1 MNRLTVFVIS
11 VSVVTVL
18 GGCVT
23 APRVQRVDATE
34 TIDLSGRWN
43 DTDSR
48 LVADEMIAD
57 SLNKPWLMTFVEHNG
72 RKPAVIVGM
81 VINRTHELISTDTFI
96 RDMERAYINA
106 GSVRVVQSAEAREQL
121 RDERADQQQFADP
134 DTAKRWRREL
144 GADFMLQ
151 GVINSIVDS
160 LDQQQLVY
168 YQVDLELTNIE
179 TNEKVWLGTQKIQ
192 EVYIAILTI

>member
-1 MNRLTVFVIS
+1 MNSNAILSIIVAMMIVF
-11 VSVVTVL
+11 
-18 GGCVT
+18 GGCAT
-23 APRVQRVDATE
+23 APRVQRVDETE
-34 TIDLSGRWN
+34 AIDLSGRWN

-48 LVADEMIAD
+48 LVAEEMITD
-57 SLNKPWLMTFVEHNG
+57 SLNRPWLMSFVENNG

-81 VINRTHELISTDTFI
+81 VLNRSHELISTDTFI

-134 DTAKRWRREL
+134 DTAKRWRQEL

-151 GVINSIVDS
+151 GVINSIVDTQER
-160 LDQQQLVY
+160 DQLVY

-179 TNEKVWLGTQKIQ
+179 TNEKVWLGTKKIKKY
-192 EVYIAILTI
+192 VSRY

>member
-1 MNRLTVFVIS
+1 MTKLIS
-11 VSVVTVL
+11 LCASL
-18 GGCVT
+18 SLILCLAACQT
-23 APRVQRVDATE
+23 APTVQRVDTME

-48 LVADEMIAD
+48 LVAEEMISD
-57 SLNKPWLMTFVEHNG
+57 SLNRPWLMSFVEKNG
-72 RKPAVIVGM
+72 RKPAVIVGT

-96 RDMERAYINA
+96 RDMERAFINA

-134 DTAKRWRREL
+134 ETAKRWRREL

-151 GVINSIVDS
+151 GVINSIVDTN
-160 LDQQQLVY
+160 DREKVIY
-168 YQVDLELTNIE
+168 YQVDLELTDIE
-179 TNEKVWLGTQKIQ
+179 TNEKVWLGSKKIKKY
-192 EVYIAILTI
+192 VSRY

>member
-1 MNRLTVFVIS
+1 MRKLIVIS
-11 VSVVTVL
+11 ATFL
-18 GGCVT
+18 LIFCFTACRT
-23 APRVQRVDATE
+23 APTVQRVDTME

-48 LVADEMIAD
+48 LVAEEMISD
-57 SLNKPWLMTFVEHNG
+57 SLNRPWLMTFIENHG
-72 RKPAVIVGM
+72 RKPAVIVGTI
-81 VINRTHELISTDTFI
+81 INRTHELISTDTFI
-96 RDMERAYINA
+96 RDIERAFINA

-134 DTAKRWRREL
+134 ETAKRWRREL

-160 LDQQQLVY
+160 NDQEKVVF
-168 YQVDLELTNIE
+168 YQVDLELTDIE
-179 TNEKVWLGTQKIQ
+179 TNEKVWLGTKKIKKY
-192 EVYIAILTI
+192 VSR